1 MFIDSREIQAS
12 AGVPPSGHHTPFAA
26 GVFKSDR
33 LLGEDTMRRSHI
45 HRFNHE
51 SIFVSRKIRESG
63 VRSPERHTNN
73 KASLFAGIAA
83 FLASAISPNAVGQEQ
98 ETATSTKRTAAIEE
112 IIVTAQKRAESI
124 QNVPISMIA
133 LQGDELQNLGV
144 KQADDVFRVAP
155 NLGVVNH
162 VGPTQSNYFIRG
174 VGTLDFHLNTISP
187 VGVYLDEVSIN
198 SPFGNG
204 FSLFDMERIEVM
216 RGPQN
221 TLFGRNTT
229 GGAVNYITRRPE
241 IDKGLNGYVSAT
253 YGRFDQIDVEAAVG
267 FPLGQNAAAR
277 ISLLSNDR
285 DGAFD
290 NLTTGRETFDRQ
302 LRAGR
307 AQLLWR
313 PTETLAVL
321 IKAHGG
327 VNRGSGI
334 PSHAVGL
341 LDPTDLTAPCP
352 VPASQLT
359 VENNPNCAVAS
370 GFVPQRDDFN
380 DVFGG
385 TDPRTDL
392 DLRGVSARVDWEFNS
407 MTLTSISAFDST
419 EIRME
424 DDPDGAPTVLFEFF
438 QDGDLDQ
445 WSQDLRLAS
454 AQDQSL
460 RWMLGF
466 LYFLEEADY
475 ATVVR
480 RTPEPLAPS
489 GPGAFN
495 TIPNTIVR
503 QDDEVFSGYFQVEY
517 DILSKLTGT
526 AGFRYMSETKDGTNA
541 ASVRGTGGFLG
552 PVVPEGTFID
562 TEVVES
568 APLLFAPPVDI
579 LDETFNEWA
588 VRFALEYQTT
598 EDILLYG
605 SVSRGVKAGGFSL
618 AALQA
623 LTGLGAQPV
632 DTEILW
638 AYEIG
643 MKSAWF
649 DNSLQANAAIFYYDW
664 EDLQSFQLLF
674 DPSLGFGVPQ
684 LTNVPESSLL
694 GGELE
699 VTWVPAQGWF
709 LKAGAGLLDA
719 EIDEPG
725 NLLGVSQG
733 NVLPNSPDLTFN
745 GLVRKEF
752 QLGPGTFA
760 LQTDFRFQDD
770 VSFGLENAPTLNQD
784 GYGILNARGIYSSG
798 PDGRY
803 QITVWGENLTDTEYC
818 GFLAELRGLS
828 ENVRCAPNIGKPT
841 YGVTVGMRFE

>member
-1 MFIDSREIQAS
+1 ML
-12 AGVPPSGHHTPFAA
+12 PSSSTPTP
-26 GVFKSDR
+26 GIFKHPVR
-33 LLGEDTMRRSHI
+33 Y
-45 HRFNHE
+45 RFNHE
-51 SIFVSRKIRESG
+51 SIFVSREIR
-63 VRSPERHTNN
+63 VNRPERHKNN
-73 KASLFAGIAA
+73 PVSLLAGIAA
-83 FLASAISPNAVGQEQ
+83 FLASVISPNAVGQEQ
-98 ETATSTKRTAAIEE
+98 ETATSTKRTAALEE

-144 KQADDVFRVAP
+144 RQADDVFRVAP

-162 VGPTQSNYFIRG
+162 VGPTQANYFIRG

-204 FSLFDMERIEVM
+204 FSLFDMERVEVM

-229 GGAVNYITRRPE
+229 AGAVNYITRGPE
-241 IDKGLNGYVSAT
+241 IDKGTNGYVSAT

-267 FPLGQNAAAR
+267 FPLGRNAAAR

-302 LRAGR
+302 LQAGR
-307 AQLLWR
+307 AQLLWL

-321 IKAHGG
+321 IRAHGG
-327 VNRGSGI
+327 VNRGSGV
-334 PSHAVGL
+334 PTHAVGL

-359 VENNPNCAVAS
+359 VENNPNCAVSS

-380 DVFGG
+380 NVFGNR
-385 TDPRTDL
+385 DPRTDL
-392 DLRGVSARVDWEFNS
+392 DLWGVSARVDWEFNS

-466 LYFLEEADY
+466 FYFLEESDY

-526 AGFRYMSETKDGTNA
+526 VGFRYMSETKDGTNT

-552 PVVPEGTFID
+552 PVVPERTFID
-562 TEVVES
+562 AEVVES
-568 APLLFAPPVDI
+568 APLLFAPPADI

-588 VRFALEYQTT
+588 VRFALEYQAT
-598 EDILLYG
+598 EDTLLYG

-643 MKSAWF
+643 MKSAWL
-649 DNSLQANAAIFYYDW
+649 DNSVQANATIFYYDW

-699 VTWVPAQGWF
+699 LTWAPAQGWF
-709 LKAGAGLLDA
+709 LKAGVGLLDA

-725 NLLGVSQG
+725 NLLGVSEG
-733 NVLPNSPDLTFN
+733 NVLPHSPDVTFN

-752 QLGPGTFA
+752 QLGRGTFA

-803 QITVWGENLTDTEYC
+803 QIAVWGENLTDTEYC

-828 ENVRCAPNIGKPT
+828 ENVRCAPNIGTPT